1 MNCELCGE
9 PIHPDRLE
17 ILPTTTSCINC
28 SDLVTDPIVGFMIY
42 AHKTA
47 GEVIMTSGKENV
59 RILERECNRAR

>member
-1 MNCELCGE
+1 MKCELCGD

-28 SDLVTDPIVGFMIY
+28 SDKVTDPIVGFMIY

-59 RILERECNRAR
+59 RILEREYHRAR

>member
-1 MNCELCGE
+1 VKCELCGD

-28 SDLVTDPIVGFMIY
+28 SDKVTDPIVGFMIY

-59 RILERECNRAR
+59 RILEREYNRAR